1 MPLAQKFSPI
11 QLSWLTSSMI
21 ALLASVIDYYFQRDL
36 LSASFILLGVT
47 LIGTWII
54 NSIFQ
59 SLIQKQIKLIYKL
72 IMQTRTGRKE
82 SFFFNNILP
91 PKTIEEVREDVE
103 QWARQHNMELEVLQK
118 NEQYRKEFL
127 QNLSHE
133 LKTPIFSI
141 QGYVDT
147 LLNGA
152 IDNPEVNKSFL
163 KNTSRNIDR
172 LVNLVDDL
180 DQISR
185 LELGELKLSPEIFSI
200 EDLIQE
206 VYDAFS
212 LRCEEAKILCTFKK
226 DREKNLQVFADRE
239 KVRQVLVNII
249 DNAIKYGKVNG
260 TIEAAFFKLDNRI
273 ALIEIRD
280 DGDGIAEEHRQRIFE
295 RFYRTDHARSRK
307 IGGSGLGLA
316 ICKHIMDAHQQTIYV
331 RSTVQVGSTFCFSL
345 PLKK

>member
-1 MPLAQKFSPI
+1 MPQSQKLSPL
-11 QLSWLTSSMI
+11 QLSFL
-21 ALLASVIDYYFQRDL
+21 
-36 LSASFILLGVT
+36 ASFIIAILAGGLDFYFQHNFLSAGIITLVVT
-47 LIGTWII
+47 LIGTWITY
-54 NSIFQ
+54 SIFQ
-59 SLIQKQIKLIYKL
+59 KLIQKQIRLIYKL
-72 IMQTRTGRKE
+72 IMQTRTTRKE

-91 PKTIEEVREDVE
+91 PKTVEEVREDVE
-103 QWARQHNMELEVLQK
+103 QWARQHNQELEILQK

-152 IDNPEVNKSFL
+152 LDNPEVNKNFL
-163 KNTSRNIDR
+163 RNTSRNIDR
-172 LVNLVDDL
+172 LVNLMDDL

-185 LELGELKLSPEIFSI
+185 LELGELKLNYEVFFM
-200 EDLIQE
+200 EELIQE

-212 LRCEEAKILCTFKK
+212 LRCQEAKIHCSFKK
-226 DREKNLQVFADRE
+226 EREKNLQVYADRE

-260 TIEAAFFKLDNRI
+260 AIESAFFKLDKNI
-273 ALIEIRD
+273 ALVEIRD
-280 DGDGIAEEHRQRIFE
+280 DGDGIADEHRQRIFE

-316 ICKHIMDAHQQTIYV
+316 ICKHILDAHQQTIYV
-331 RSTVQVGSTFCFSL
+331 RSTLHVGSTFCFSL